1 MLLDPYLQSLKID
14 QTVVKWVS
22 NSRLLGVTIDEGLTS
37 SKHLIS
43 STMCLDLYNKVIL
56 FCNLMQYPAIWG
68 GFSNKQALMPWR
80 CSTVH
85 KAARIIYHENI
96 SKWNLFYYIVESE
109 ILRNTQ

>member
-56 FCNLMQYPAIWG
+56 FCNLMQYPAIWV
-68 GFSNKQALMPWR
+68 AL
-80 CSTVH
+80 
-85 KAARIIYHENI
+85 AI
-96 SKWNLFYYIVESE
+96 SGL
-109 ILRNTQ
+109 